1 MNTHIPTLLLREW
14 MQHKRGWLTAA
25 FAPPLLFLCIL
36 LIPSATVQGLP
47 GDKLPLTAT
56 MVLAVSTMSVYGIC
70 LLIALFQL
78 PGLARRDVQDR
89 SIEFWLSLPGR
100 PSESIAATVLAHA
113 WLAPLGGL
121 LVGALLGGPI
131 AAAVVAKQEGLAAVG
146 TLPWGEMLAL
156 IAPMLL
162 RAIAGTALLLLWL
175 APAIF
180 TLMAASAWLKRLG
193 VPVVLVGGGVA
204 VVVLKKAYD
213 IEWPLQA
220 LQSLVQQASHALFG
234 SEMVLGEALKA
245 GDTSAIWQWAV
256 QDLGQAVSQLASLEF
271 IGWAAVAAAGFALLV
286 LKRQRAG

>member
-1 MNTHIPTLLLREW
+1 
-14 MQHKRGWLTAA
+14 
-25 FAPPLLFLCIL
+25 
-36 LIPSATVQGLP
+36 
-47 GDKLPLTAT
+47 

-146 TLPWGEMLAL
+146 TLPWGEILAL

-204 VVVLKKAYD
+204 VAVLKKAYD

-220 LQSLVQQASHALFG
+220 LQSLVQQAGHALFG

-245 GDTSAIWQWAV
+245 GDTGAIWQWAV
-256 QDLGQAVSQLASLEF
+256 LDLGQAVSQLASLEF
-271 IGWAAVAAAGFALLV
+271 IGWAAVAAAGFALV
-286 LKRQRAG
+286 ALKRQRAG